1 MKKNVRTTKI
11 RWSYFTVGLI
21 ILAFGISLTI
31 QGRALGIGPWD
42 VFHYGLFKQL
52 GLTIGTW
59 SIIAGISIVLLTS
72 IFYRQWPRIG
82 TILNMVLIGVFID
95 IFNWILIEPQT
106 LGMQIFVFVTGT
118 LIMALGIGV
127 YVAPDLGAGPRDS
140 FMLML
145 SDVFGWKVS
154 TSRNV
159 MEVSVALL
167 GWLLQG
173 PVGVGTVFIALM
185 LGTMVGYSLPLAK
198 RTMKFFIKKGE
209 KNENIDEGPLW
220 SYNND

>member
-1 MKKNVRTTKI
+1 MNKNIRTTKI
-11 RWSYFTVGLI
+11 RWTYFTIGLV

-42 VFHYGLFKQL
+42 VFHYGLFKQF

-59 SIIAGISIVLLTS
+59 SIIAGISIVVLTS
-72 IFYRQWPRIG
+72 LFYRQWPRIG

-95 IFNWILIEPQT
+95 IFNWILVEPET
-106 LGMQIFVFVTGT
+106 LSMQIFVFITGT
-118 LIMALGIGV
+118 VIMALGIGV

-145 SDVFGWKVS
+145 SDVLGWKVS

-159 MEVSVALL
+159 MEVTVALL

-185 LGTMVGYSLPLAK
+185 LGTMVGYSLPFAK
-198 RTMKFFIKKGE
+198 STMNFFMKKGE
-209 KNENIDEGPLW
+209 QNENINKGPLW
-220 SYNND
+220 SNNND

>member
-1 MKKNVRTTKI
+1 MRKTMDNKKL
-11 RWSYFTVGLI
+11 RWSFFTIGLI

-42 VFHYGLFKQL
+42 VFHYGLYEQL
-52 GLTIGTW
+52 GLTIGSW
-59 SIIAGISIVLLTS
+59 SIIAGITIVVATS
-72 IFYRQWPRIG
+72 IFYRQLPKLG
-82 TILNMVLIGVFID
+82 TILNMILIGVFID
-95 IFNWILIEPQT
+95 IFNWMLVEPET
-106 LGMQIFVFVTGT
+106 LAMQITVFALGT
-118 LIMALGIGV
+118 LIMAFGIGI

-145 SDVFGWKVS
+145 SDVLGWKIS

-159 MEVSVALL
+159 MEVSVAVL

-185 LGTMVGYSLPLAK
+185 LGTMVGYSLPMAK
-198 RTMKFFIKKGE
+198 RLLKFFMKKGE
-209 KNENIDEGPLW
+209 KNENIDQRTLR
-220 SYNND
+220 SYDND